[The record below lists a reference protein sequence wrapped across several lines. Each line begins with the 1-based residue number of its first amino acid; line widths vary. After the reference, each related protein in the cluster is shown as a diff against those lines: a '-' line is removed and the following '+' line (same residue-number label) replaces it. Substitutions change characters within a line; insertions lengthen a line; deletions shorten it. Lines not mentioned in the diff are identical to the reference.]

1 MNKDYGRLVQ
11 VPVNLHRRY
20 FEEMVNLRG
29 VFCEYKYPASDK
41 QYTTQG
47 ELNSSYVSYPEK
59 VGVIFNEH
67 LDQKT
72 TKLLGWNS
80 ERDTEAT
87 IISVPYNLEGLQV
100 GALFNIPSAF
110 DDAPPRLFRVIDMS
124 TKALYPASV
133 TCRLV
138 PEYETNVSQA
148 ATQVFINSDFNLLN
162 QEDEE
167 HYRWK

>member
-1 MNKDYGRLVQ
+1 MNENYGRLNQ
-11 VPVNLHRRY
+11 VPIELHRKY

-29 VFCEYKYPASDK
+29 VFCQYRYPAEDK

-47 ELNSSYVSYPEK
+47 ELFTGYIGPKK
-59 VGVIFNEH
+59 VGCIFNEH

-80 ERDTEAT
+80 ERDTDAT
-87 IISVPYNLEGLQV
+87 VISVPYNLEGLQV
-100 GALFNIPSAF
+100 GALFEIPSAF
-110 DDAPPRLFRVIDMS
+110 DNAPSRLFRVIDMS
-124 TKALYPASV
+124 TIALYPASV

-148 ATQVFINSDFNLLN
+148 ATQVFTNSDFNLLN

-167 HYRWK
+167 HYRWEY